1 MPRKYEKVQEL
12 LPEVKRLRE
21 IGYTHRQI
29 AEKFGLSDRRVIK
42 ELLKRERRKAAQDA
56 AIAIEPPVQG
66 NPEPET
72 DIPPDPAISVEARNA
87 YGYTDDAMLPL
98 TKERAMELFERDVPV
113 YLLYGDTS
121 STTVQRNSRRSSQR
135 RPIYRRCLKPQN
147 RLFRKISRILNRVKS
162 LPFWQCSTHP
172 RRPEAKR
179 PRRQKSAERD
189 LI

>member
-1 MPRKYEKVQEL
+1 MEISTLAGAVLEICNSHGIGQKAPLQVADIGILDEL
-12 LPEVKRLRE
+12 
-21 IGYTHRQI
+21 Q
-29 AEKFGLSDRRVIK
+29 
-42 ELLKRERRKAAQDA
+42 AAQDA
-56 AIAIEPPVQG
+56 AIAIEPPVQE

-162 LPFWQCSTHP
+162 LPFWQCSTNP